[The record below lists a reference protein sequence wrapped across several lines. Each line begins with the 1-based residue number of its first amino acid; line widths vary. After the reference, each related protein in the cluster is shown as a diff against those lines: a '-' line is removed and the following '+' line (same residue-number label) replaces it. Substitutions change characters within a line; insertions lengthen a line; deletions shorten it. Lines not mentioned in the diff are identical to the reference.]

1 MKHLN
6 ILALAWLFGAGCCS
20 TSHTGSATAVGETKL
35 EAEKYVVRQPEVKAD
50 LFLWRN
56 GNYSMSAEG
65 GNGAGTSEGGFW
77 IIEGPDL
84 VLYPQNGPAGGNLRL
99 RPSPGVAGQS
109 FIVADYYYDQG
120 RSPLGG
126 FIFEREN
133 P

>member
-20 TSHTGSATAVGETKL
+20 TSHTGSATAVDETKM
-35 EAEKYVVRQPEVKAD
+35 ASEKYVLRQPEIKAD

-65 GNGAGTSEGGFW
+65 ESGAGASETGFW
-77 IIEGPDL
+77 IVEGPDL
-84 VLYPQNGPAGGNLRL
+84 VLFPQNGPAGGNLRL
-99 RPSPGVAGQS
+99 RPAPGGARQS

-120 RSPLGG
+120 PRTLGG
-126 FIFEREN
+126 LIFERES